1 MKAFLKVCVVLACV
15 VFVLA
20 ASPLTACDRVS
31 AFGSGFGSCAAVQAF
46 AVPAVQAQA
55 VFAQP
60 VYQTQQVV
68 QVPVQAPVVFQS
80 AYAVQSFAVAH
91 HPVVQQVNVV
101 RNRQPRV
108 TRSVAK
114 VRTRR

>member
-1 MKAFLKVCVVLACV
+1 MRLFLCGLM
-15 VFVLA
+15 VLA
-20 ASPLTACDRVS
+20 ASPLTACDRVQ
-31 AFGSGFGSCAAVQAF
+31 AFGFGSCAAVQSF
-46 AVPAVQAQA
+46 ALPAVQAQA

-91 HPVVQQVNVV
+91 PVVQQVNVV

>member
-20 ASPLTACDRVS
+20 ASQLMACDRVS
-31 AFGSGFGSCAAVQAF
+31 ACGSGFGSCGVQAF

-55 VFAQP
+55 VFAAP
-60 VYQTQQVV
+60 TYQTQQVV

-80 AYAVQSFAVAH
+80 AYAVSSFAVAQ
-91 HPVVQQVNVV
+91 PVVQQVNVV

>member
-1 MKAFLKVCVVLACV
+1 MKW
-15 VFVLA
+15 
-20 ASPLTACDRVS
+20 
-31 AFGSGFGSCAAVQAF
+31 AAVFF
-46 AVPAVQAQA
+46 AVCLVAFCVAPVDAGCHQGVQVFQAPAVQTSA
-55 VFAQP
+55 VFAQPVCAVQSFQAVQQP

-68 QVPVQAPVVFQS
+68 QVPVQAPVVFQQ
-80 AYAVQSFAVAH
+80 AYAVQAFAVAQ

>member
-1 MKAFLKVCVVLACV
+1 MKAFLKVCVVLVCV

-20 ASPLTACDRVS
+20 ASPLSACDRVS
-31 AFGSGFGSCAAVQAF
+31 AFSSGFGSCGVQAF